1 MTRQQ
6 YPLFL
11 SQGPEQLNRVLQR
24 LSSSVSYM
32 TSKNFKS
39 TLSVFMSGQ
48 NFMRLERWRIDGGPP
63 DDLVAPPGYLR
74 LQTATS
80 DEDVED

>member
-1 MTRQQ
+1 
-6 YPLFL
+6 
-11 SQGPEQLNRVLQR
+11 
-24 LSSSVSYM
+24 M